1 MSFPEARIL
10 KPETFIAE
18 RDRFPLWM
26 PVLLAVGIGIYFGLE
41 AEPPKRVLYGLT
53 AGMGG
58 LLLIFRRRFLPRLV
72 FIALFLVCMGLM
84 VASVR
89 TQMVAAPYLYKT
101 VYFKEV
107 TGRIDDIEM
116 REDDQKLYLKNVSIE
131 GIKPET
137 TPRRVSIS
145 LRKPAPELRV
155 GDTVRAKAMLFPPPQ
170 PAMPGAYDFARGFYY
185 EQLGAVGYTP
195 HAVEVIDPVAVNSWL
210 EKLNVTRLEVGAR
223 IRAAMSAENGAVAS
237 ALMVGEQAGVP
248 EELRDAMRDSGL
260 YHVLSISG
268 LHMSLAVGVLYVTIR
283 FLLSLYMPL
292 AIRLP
297 TKKIAA
303 ACGLLGAFCYLLL
316 AGYPVPAIRSFIM
329 VACVMVAVL
338 VDRRG
343 ISLYSLAWAAMLIL
357 LFQPE
362 ALVGASFQ
370 LSFAATMAIVVLY
383 ERYGNLLY
391 QPEIGWLRKLRV
403 YFFGLMLTSL
413 VAALATTPLVIY
425 QFNRVT
431 LWGVGAN
438 MLMMP
443 LASLW
448 IMPAAVV
455 SFFAMPFGLEHFPLK
470 TLEQGIAIMI
480 DISRW
485 FAALPYAAFN
495 LPSLTHWGVLLFV
508 FGGLWFCLWER
519 RWRLLGVPLMVISL
533 VTIALHKPYD
543 LVVNDDGNRAMLRL
557 PDGQFLFLRGKAD
570 SFESE
575 IWLKAHGADSALTLD
590 DVKNNPD
597 VDCDKNRCIVKAY
610 GRTIVMALR
619 KDVSGICNGK
629 PDMVI
634 AESYLNDSAC
644 ADVAWRVDKKFLRAN
659 GSVAFRF
666 DDAVHAYV
674 AATGRG
680 ARPWGEKAYWPLYQI
695 GNTVMMPPFQTK
707 KDEL

>member
-1 MSFPEARIL
+1 MHFPDPRSLIPDSFL
-10 KPETFIAE
+10 AE

-26 PVLLAVGIGIYFGLE
+26 PVLLAIGIGIYFGLE
-41 AEPPKRVLYGLT
+41 AEPPQRMLYGLA

-58 LLLIFRRRFLPRLV
+58 LLLILRRRFLPRLV
-72 FIALFLVCMGLM
+72 LMALFLVCVGAM

-89 TQMVAAPYLYKT
+89 TQMVAAPYLYNT
-101 VYFKEV
+101 IYFKEV
-107 TGRIDDIEM
+107 TGRIDDIEL
-116 REDDQKLYLKNVSIE
+116 RVDDQKIYLKNVSIE
-131 GIKPET
+131 SIKPAT
-137 TPRRVSIS
+137 TPKRVSIS

-155 GDTVRAKAMLFPPPQ
+155 GDTVKTKAMLFPPPE
-170 PAMPGAYDFARGFYY
+170 PAMPGAYDFARAFYF

-195 HAVEVIDPVAVNSWL
+195 HAVEVIEPVAVNSWL
-210 EKLNVTRLEVGAR
+210 EKLNVMRLEVGAR
-223 IRAAMSAENGAVAS
+223 IRAAMSTENGAVAS
-237 ALMVGEQAGVP
+237 ALMVGEMAGVP
-248 EELRDAMRDSGL
+248 EELRDSMRDSGL

-268 LHMSLAVGVLYVTIR
+268 LHMSLAVGVLYVTLR

-303 ACGLLGAFCYLLL
+303 ACGLIGAFCYLLL

-343 ISLYSLAWAAMLIL
+343 ISLFSLAWAAMLIL

-362 ALVGASFQ
+362 ALVGSSFQ

-391 QPEIGWLRKLRV
+391 QPEISWLRKLRV
-403 YFFGLMLTSL
+403 YFIGLMLTSL
-413 VAALATTPLVIY
+413 VATLATTPLVIY

-448 IMPAAVV
+448 IMPMAVV
-455 SFFAMPFGLEHFPLK
+455 SLLVMPLGLEQWPLK
-470 TLEQGIAIMI
+470 ALEQGIAMMI

-495 LPSLTHWGVLLFV
+495 TPPLTHWGFLMFV
-508 FGGLWFCLWER
+508 FGGLWFCVWER
-519 RWRLLGVPLMVISL
+519 RWRLLGLPLMVASL
-533 VTIALHKPYD
+533 ATIALYQPYD
-543 LVVNDDGNRAMLRL
+543 LVVNDDGNRAMLRR
-557 PDGQFLFLRGKAD
+557 PDGQFIFLRGKPD

-575 IWLKAHGADSALTLD
+575 IWLKASGADKALTLA
-590 DVKNNPD
+590 DVKDDPD
-597 VDCDKNRCIVKAY
+597 YQCNKERCVVKAY
-610 GRTIVMALR
+610 GRTIVMSLR
-619 KDVSGICNGK
+619 KNIPGLCDGA

-634 AESYLNDSAC
+634 TESYLKDESC
-644 ADVAWRVDKKFLRAN
+644 SHVTWRIDKRFLRAN
-659 GSVAFRF
+659 GSAAFRL
-666 DDAVHAYV
+666 DDGVHAYV
-674 AATGRG
+674 ASKGRG

-695 GNTVMMPPFQTK
+695 SNTVMMPPFKPK
-707 KDEL
+707 KDEP

>member
-1 MSFPEARIL
+1 MQFFRSRFLILDSFL
-10 KPETFIAE
+10 AE

-26 PVLLAVGIGIYFGLE
+26 PVLLALGIGIYFGLE
-41 AEPPKRVLYGLT
+41 TEPPQRMLYGLA

-58 LLLIFRRRFLPRLV
+58 LLLILRRRFWPRLI
-72 FIALFLVCMGLM
+72 FICLFLVCMGMM

-101 VYFKEV
+101 IYFKEV

-116 REDDQKLYLKNVSIE
+116 REDDQKITLKNVSIE
-131 GIKPET
+131 GIRPET
-137 TPRRVSIS
+137 TPKRVSIA

-155 GDTVRAKAMLFPPPQ
+155 GDTVKAKAMLFPPPQ

-195 HAVEVIDPVAVNSWL
+195 HAVTVTEPVEVNSWL
-210 EKLNVTRLEVGAR
+210 EKLNATRLEVASR

-237 ALMVGEQAGVP
+237 ALMVGEMAGVP
-248 EELRDAMRDSGL
+248 EELRDSMRDSGL

-268 LHMSLAVGVLYVTIR
+268 LHMSLAVGVLYVTLR
-283 FLLSLYMPL
+283 FLFSLYMPL

-362 ALVGASFQ
+362 ALVGSSFQ

-391 QPEIGWLRKLRV
+391 QPESSWLRKLKV
-403 YFFGLMLTSL
+403 YFIGLMLTSL

-448 IMPAAVV
+448 IMPSAVV
-455 SFFAMPFGLEHFPLK
+455 SFLAMPLGLEHWPLQFM
-470 TLEQGIAIMI
+470 EQGIAIMI
-480 DISRW
+480 SISRW
-485 FAALPYAAFN
+485 FSALPYAAFN
-495 LPSLTHWGVLLFV
+495 LPPLTTSGFLLVV
-508 FGGLWFCLWER
+508 FGGLWFCLWEQ
-519 RWRLLGVPLMVISL
+519 RWRLFGLPLILIGVA
-533 VTIALHKPYD
+533 TIALHKPYD
-543 LVVNDDGNRAMLRL
+543 LIVNDDGNRAMLRL
-557 PDGQFLFLRGKAD
+557 PGGQFLFLRGKAD

-575 IWLKAHGADSALTLD
+575 IWLKTHGVESALTLAD
-590 DVKNNPD
+590 MKDNPD
-597 VDCDKNRCIVKAY
+597 YQCDKNRCIVKAY
-610 GRTIVMALR
+610 NRTIVMALR
-619 KDVSGICNGK
+619 KDVAGLCDNK

-634 AESYLNDSAC
+634 AENYLNDAAC

-666 DDAVHAYV
+666 GDVVHAYV
-674 AATGRG
+674 ASTGRG

-695 GNTVMMPPFQTK
+695 GNTVMMPAFQPK
-707 KDEL
+707 KDKP